1 VEYTGLLMTKI
12 TSREISY
19 LVDGVN
25 MKGYLA
31 WDAGIEGPRPGVLVV
46 PEWWGL
52 VDYPRKRADMLAAQ
66 GYSAFAMD
74 IYGDGKTATHPQE
87 AQKLMGE
94 VLANLPG
101 CRARFDAARAVL
113 QAQPITEPGKI
124 AAIGYCL
131 GGGVV
136 LHMARHGADLA
147 AVASFHG
154 SLPLSVA
161 PELKGTAVTARVVAY
176 NGEADPFV
184 SAEAIAAFKAE
195 MEKTRADYQFI
206 NFPGTLHGFT
216 SPEATAN
223 GEKFGIPLK
232 YNELADQS
240 SWAHLL
246 LLLESVFAG
255 KG

>member
-1 VEYTGLLMTKI
+1 MTNMISK
-12 TSREISY
+12 EISC
-19 LVDGVN
+19 LVDGVRL
-25 MKGYLA
+25 KSYLA

-52 VDYPRKRADMLAAQ
+52 VDYPRQRADMLATE
-66 GYSAFAMD
+66 GYVALAMD
-74 IYGDGKTATHPQE
+74 IYGEGKTATHPQE
-87 AQKLMGE
+87 AQKLMQE
-94 VLANLPG
+94 LLANLPG
-101 CRARFDAARAVL
+101 CRARFNAAKEAL
-113 QAQPITEPGKI
+113 KAQPTVDSGKI

-161 PELKGTAVTARVVAY
+161 PELKDTAVTARVVAY

-184 SAEAIAAFKAE
+184 PAEAIAAFKAE
-195 MEKTRADYQFI
+195 MEMTRADYQFI

-216 SPEATAN
+216 NPEATAN

-240 SWAHLL
+240 SWAHML
-246 LLLESVFAG
+246 LLLESAFAG

>member
-1 VEYTGLLMTKI
+1 MTET
-12 TSREISY
+12 TSREITSKAITY
-19 LVDGVN
+19 RADGVS

-31 WDAGIEGPRPGVLVV
+31 WDARIKGPRPGVLVV

-52 VDYPRKRADMLAAQ
+52 NDYPRRRAEMLAAA
-66 GYSAFAMD
+66 GYIAFAID

-87 AQKLMGE
+87 AQKLMQE
-94 VLANLPG
+94 VLADLPA
-101 CRARFDAARAVL
+101 CRARFNAAWEVL
-113 QAQPITEPGKI
+113 KSQSPADPGKV

-161 PELKGTAVTARVVAY
+161 PELKDTRVTARVVAY

-184 SAEAIAAFKAE
+184 PAEAIAAFKAE

-206 NFPGTLHGFT
+206 NLPGAVHGF
-216 SPEATAN
+216 SNPDATAN
-223 GEKFGIPLK
+223 GENFGLPLK

-240 SWAHLL
+240 SWAHMQ
-246 LLLESVFAG
+246 LLLESAFAT
-255 KG
+255 

>member
-1 VEYTGLLMTKI
+1 MTKM
-12 TSREISY
+12 TSKEISY
-19 LVDGVN
+19 LVDGVH

-52 VDYPRKRADMLAAQ
+52 VDYPRRRADMLAAE
-66 GYSAFAMD
+66 GYTAFAMD
-74 IYGDGKTATHPQE
+74 IYGEGKTATHPQE
-87 AQKLMGE
+87 AQKLMQE
-94 VLANLPG
+94 VLANLPV
-101 CRARFDAARAVL
+101 CRARFNAAEEAL
-113 QAQPITEPGKI
+113 KSQPTVDSGNI

-136 LHMARHGADLA
+136 LHMARHGADLV

-161 PELKGTAVTARVVAY
+161 PELKSTAVTARVVAY

-216 SPEATAN
+216 NPEATAN

-232 YNELADQS
+232 YNELADQG
-240 SWAHLL
+240 SWAHML
-246 LLLESVFAG
+246 LLLESAFAG